1 MHGLVRDM
9 CRHRTAGTV
18 VEPRS
23 GQPFAAGPVVLD
35 VVIVGG
41 GPAGL
46 TAGLVLGRCR
56 RRVLI
61 CDNGHPRNAAS
72 RALHGY
78 LTRDGIAPSELLRI
92 GRDELRP
99 YGIEMRHVTVVD
111 VQRMP
116 EGFSVTLEGGETVI
130 ARMVLFATG
139 VRDHVP
145 AIDGMDA
152 CFGISA
158 FHCPYCDGWEVR
170 DSRLVVIGVRG
181 AATSLALALKTWSND
196 VTICSNGPARLASRH
211 LEQLAA
217 QHIAV
222 HQSEI
227 VRLDHDRGQAR
238 QLVLRG
244 GTAVPC
250 DTVFLATGQ
259 SPHCDL
265 PRRLGCEFTRRGT
278 VKTDRLGHTCVP
290 GLYVVGDASRD
301 VQFVV
306 VAASEGAK
314 AAVAINKALQQRAGL
329 AAAPIP

>member
-1 MHGLVRDM
+1 M
-9 CRHRTAGTV
+9 CPFRTAQMSV
-18 VEPRS
+18 PAERPAVPLQR
-23 GQPFAAGPVVLD
+23 GPLVLD

-46 TAGLVLGRCR
+46 TAALVLGRCR
-56 RRVLI
+56 RRVLV
-61 CDNGHPRNAAS
+61 CDNGRPRNAAS

-78 LTRDGIAPSELLRI
+78 LTRDGIAPCEMLRI
-92 GRDELRP
+92 GRDELGT
-99 YGIEMRHVTVVD
+99 YGIELRHITVID

-116 EGFSVTLEGGETVI
+116 DGFSVTLESGETLLAPI
-130 ARMVLFATG
+130 VLIATG
-139 VRDHVP
+139 VRDHLPPVE
-145 AIDGMDA
+145 GLEA
-152 CFGISA
+152 CLGISA

-170 DSRLVVIGVRG
+170 DQRLVVIGVG
-181 AATSLALALKTWSND
+181 AAATTLALGLKTWSNA

-211 LEQLAA
+211 RERLAA
-217 QHIAV
+217 QRVAV

-227 VRLDHDRGQAR
+227 LRLDHERGHAR
-238 QLVLRG
+238 QLVLRE
-244 GTAVPC
+244 GTVVPC
-250 DTVFLATGQ
+250 DAVFFATGQ

-278 VKTDRLGHTCVP
+278 VKTDRLGHTRVP

-329 AAAPIP
+329 AAAPVP

>member
-1 MHGLVRDM
+1 
-9 CRHRTAGTV
+9 
-18 VEPRS
+18 
-23 GQPFAAGPVVLD
+23 VLD

-46 TAGLVLGRCR
+46 TAALVLGRCR

-61 CDNGHPRNAAS
+61 CDNGRPRNAAS

-78 LTRDGIAPSELLRI
+78 LTRDGIAPSELLRL
-92 GRDELRP
+92 GRDELGP
-99 YGIEMRHVTVVD
+99 YDIAIRQVTVVD
-111 VQRMP
+111 VQRIP
-116 EGFSVTLEGGETVI
+116 EGFSVTLESGEAVI
-130 ARMVLFATG
+130 ARVVLLATG
-139 VRDHVP
+139 VRDHLPQVEG
-145 AIDGMDA
+145 IDA
-152 CFGISA
+152 CLGISA

-170 DSRLVVIGVRG
+170 DRRLVVIGVRG
-181 AATSLALALKTWSND
+181 GATSLALALKTWSNH
-196 VTICSNGPARLASRH
+196 VTICSNGPAHLAGRH
-211 LEQLAA
+211 REQLAA
-217 QHIAV
+217 QHIEV
-222 HQSEI
+222 HQAQI

-238 QLVLRG
+238 QIMLQDG
-244 GTAVPC
+244 ASVPC
-250 DTVFLATGQ
+250 DAVFFATGQ

-278 VKTDRLGHTCVP
+278 VKTDRLGHTRVP